1 MKTKERKPTYF
12 RYFARKLLPCLI
24 TAVLV
29 GVSCTAGLYAV
40 RYQSVRNQFRKI
52 YSDLVMQYQDADI
65 TQMTHD
71 DVCFPSAHRVSNDG
85 DVEYID
91 MAFSLERKDTGEI
104 FDSAPMFCAVTED
117 GNVYYSHDEALM
129 ALYETY
135 LSIEE
140 KHSLSR
146 DNFDFLVQDI
156 YIKDGSD
163 EFLPGNVDII
173 RTPYGSGSE
182 EVLGHSDL
190 TPEHTDGYRH
200 FRRGGSLEICS
211 MVGNSLH
218 SEALELVRSPDAG
231 ELSHGRLIA
240 PPGEPLEVIVDMEK
254 TLFCSNGEGI
264 LCTMRGAMYYH
275 FWKEQRWRL
284 LAGYSLLLAFVVLI
298 AAVGAVFSCAKA
310 KRRFEMDAYRRDL
323 TNILAHDLKSPLT
336 AITGY
341 AENLRSGMHRKK
353 QDYYTDAI
361 LQNAQYMDNI
371 ISDVLALSV
380 LEETPSIAAQST
392 DIMQLVQEAFAQ
404 YAPELAER
412 HISLAIGGNC
422 TVLADR
428 RMMAQAAANLV
439 SNAVRCTPCRGAITV
454 SGSEGL
460 LTISNDCTE
469 ITDAADLAEPFVKGD
484 AARSGRR
491 GSGLGLSI
499 VRQILRLHHA
509 ALVLDVRDGKFIA
522 EMRFSD

>member
-1 MKTKERKPTYF
+1 MTYQILLAEDDAQI
-12 RYFARKLLPCLI
+12 REVIEYYFSGREGGALRVTAAQDGREGLCLWK
-24 TAVLV
+24 
-29 GVSCTAGLYAV
+29 GGSY
-40 RYQSVRNQFRKI
+40 
-52 YSDLVMQYQDADI
+52 DLVMLDI
-65 TQMTHD
+65 LM
-71 DVCFPSAHRVSNDG
+71 PGMDG
-85 DVEYID
+85 F
-91 MAFSLERKDTGEI
+91 ALCREI
-104 FDSAPMFCAVTED
+104 
-117 GNVYYSHDEALM
+117 
-129 ALYETY
+129 
-135 LSIEE
+135 
-140 KHSLSR
+140 
-146 DNFDFLVQDI
+146 
-156 YIKDGSD
+156 
-163 EFLPGNVDII
+163 
-173 RTPYGSGSE
+173 
-182 EVLGHSDL
+182 
-190 TPEHTDGYRH
+190 
-200 FRRGGSLEICS
+200 
-211 MVGNSLH
+211 
-218 SEALELVRSPDAG
+218 
-231 ELSHGRLIA
+231 
-240 PPGEPLEVIVDMEK
+240 
-254 TLFCSNGEGI
+254 
-264 LCTMRGAMYYH
+264 
-275 FWKEQRWRL
+275 
-284 LAGYSLLLAFVVLI
+284 
-298 AAVGAVFSCAKA
+298 
-310 KRRFEMDAYRRDL
+310 RRDSDVPL
-323 TNILAHDLKSPLT
+323 LFLT
-336 AITGY
+336 A
-341 AENLRSGMHRKK
+341 MHRKK